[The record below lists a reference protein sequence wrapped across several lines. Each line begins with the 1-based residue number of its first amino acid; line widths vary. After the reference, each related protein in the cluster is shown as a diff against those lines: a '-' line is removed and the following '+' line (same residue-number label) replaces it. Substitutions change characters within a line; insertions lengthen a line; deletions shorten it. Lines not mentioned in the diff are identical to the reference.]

1 MLILTNKD
9 CVRLGK
15 VVSLRSKITLKR
27 EVTMKRMKL
36 YEADD
41 KMIDLISDNY
51 SMLQGLSAFGIR
63 LGFGDKTVSKI
74 CSEQGVDCYTFLTV
88 VNFLINGYTPKETDE
103 KISVKT
109 LLDYLRASHRYFL
122 DFQLPSIR
130 KKLEETLSQ
139 SDNLAVLIMRLYDE
153 YAHDIH
159 IHMKYEEKTLFP
171 YVEALI
177 KGEQKTNYNVDI
189 FSKHHSDTTGK
200 FHELKNIIIKYLP
213 HDGLAN
219 NQLTATLYDIY
230 NNEEWLCNHSDVEE
244 VLFVPAIRILEQK
257 LRTDDVSAHISS
269 MINNADSKESISER
283 EKEIIL
289 CLVQGMSNKEIANKL
304 FISVNTVITHRRNIV
319 RKLQIHSLAG
329 LTIYAIANNLIDKR
343 CFTAKSN

>member
-1 MLILTNKD
+1 
-9 CVRLGK
+9 
-15 VVSLRSKITLKR
+15 
-27 EVTMKRMKL
+27 MKL

-51 SMLQGLSAFGIR
+51 SMLQGLGAFGIR
-63 LGFGDKTVSKI
+63 LGFGDKTVSEV
-74 CSEQGVDCYTFLTV
+74 CQEQAVDCFTFLTV
-88 VNFLINGYTPKETDE
+88 VNFLINGYAPKDTDDRL
-103 KISVKT
+103 SVNT
-109 LLDYLRASHRYFL
+109 LLGYLRASHRYFL

-130 KKLEETLSQ
+130 KKLEESLSHDGRLS
-139 SDNLAVLIMRLYDE
+139 SDVMTAGHQAIPNTSDTSKNLATLILRLYDE
-153 YAHDIH
+153 YAHDIRL
-159 IHMKYEEKTLFP
+159 HMKYEEKTLFP

-177 KGEQKTNYNVDI
+177 HGEQKSDYNVDI
-189 FSKHHSDTTGK
+189 FAKHHSDTTGK

-213 HDGLAN
+213 HNGLAN

-230 NNEEWLCNHSDVEE
+230 NNEEWLSNHSNVEE

-257 LRTDDVSAHISS
+257 LKDDDVSARISS
-269 MINNADSKESISER
+269 LINIADNKKAISER
-283 EKEIIL
+283 EKEIIV

-329 LTIYAIANNLIDKR
+329 LTIYAIANNLVS
-343 CFTAKSN
+343 FH